1 VETSRKSPGSTET
14 HTVARTIYGTIL
26 ITALVAGLS
35 ESKAIEAWQILVSV
49 TGTAIV
55 FCAAHVYA
63 EVLSQ
68 RLAAG
73 RSLSWGEIGRATT
86 DELPMLQAGVPAAIA
101 LGLAALGFYSTDT
114 GVSLAIGF
122 GVASLFAYGLV
133 LAHREGATRLQTV
146 VIACVNGAFGLVI
159 VALNAFVH

>member
-1 VETSRKSPGSTET
+1 VEAAPLTPRDSDT

-35 ESKAIEAWQILVSV
+35 EGHDIDAWQILVSV
-49 TGTAIV
+49 TATALV
-55 FCAAHVYA
+55 FWAAHVYA

-73 RSLSWGEIGRATT
+73 RSLSRAEIANAMGE
-86 DELPMLQAGVPAAIA
+86 ELPMIEAGIPAAIA
-101 LGLAALGFYSTDT
+101 LGLAALGFYSTAT

-122 GVASLFAYGLV
+122 GVVSLFAYGIV
-133 LAHREGATRLQTV
+133 LGHREGATRLQTFV
-146 VIACVNGAFGLVI
+146 GACVNGAFGLVI
-159 VALNAFVH
+159 VALKAFIH

>member
-1 VETSRKSPGSTET
+1 MTAPVETSRSSDT

-35 ESKAIEAWQILVSV
+35 ESKAIDAWQILVSV

-55 FCAAHVYA
+55 FWAAHVYA

-73 RSLSWGEIGRATT
+73 RSLSGAEIRRAAA
-86 DELPMLQAGVPAAIA
+86 DELPMIEAGIPAGIA

-114 GVSLAIGF
+114 GVTLAIGF
-122 GVASLFAYGLV
+122 GVASLFAYGVV
-133 LAHREGATRLQTV
+133 LAHREGASRLQTLSV
-146 VIACVNGAFGLVI
+146 ACVNGAFGLVI
-159 VALNAFVH
+159 VALKAFVH